1 MNEFEEEERFKQ
13 GLKEH
18 RQELVEL
25 SLLGDLANQLDGADD
40 ELRHLKIRFEGLIR
54 SYKPHVKDL

>member
-25 SLLGDLANQLDGADD
+25 SLLGDLAKQLDGAED
-40 ELRHLKIRFEGLIR
+40 EQRDLEIRFEGLIL
-54 SYKPHVKDL
+54 SYKPYLKDL